1 MTIPAAP
8 VGYFAAGLVFATFCT
23 KRMVSLRTLAIAS
36 NVAFIAYGYLD
47 TLWPILILHATM
59 LPMNVLRLR
68 QELARA
74 APRPAV
80 RTGPGP
86 ASARPATA
94 RPAALTAAR
103 LRRPHRRRLPGHLRT
118 LIGARLPR

>member
-1 MTIPAAP
+1 
-8 VGYFAAGLVFATFCT
+8 
-23 KRMVSLRTLAIAS
+23 MVSLRTLAIAS

-86 ASARPATA
+86 RQRAPRHRTPRRPHCG
-94 RPAALTAAR
+94 AAPT
-103 LRRPHRRRLPGHLRT
+103 PHRRRLPGHLRT